1 MMTDKKEQEMNIELN
16 FDESDEVKGTLESI
30 LDILDRKSV
39 DPDNLL
45 DVTLPASLWFDGMQA
60 IAMAGSVLNQMVE
73 VMPEEIEEREQFKV
87 AVSRISTI
95 YNEVYDSL
103 VRLANQKPVK

>member
-1 MMTDKKEQEMNIELN
+1 MNIELN
-16 FDESDEVKGTLESI
+16 FDESDGVKGTLESI

-87 AVSRISTI
+87 AVSRIATI

-103 VRLANQKPVK
+103 VRLANQKTVK